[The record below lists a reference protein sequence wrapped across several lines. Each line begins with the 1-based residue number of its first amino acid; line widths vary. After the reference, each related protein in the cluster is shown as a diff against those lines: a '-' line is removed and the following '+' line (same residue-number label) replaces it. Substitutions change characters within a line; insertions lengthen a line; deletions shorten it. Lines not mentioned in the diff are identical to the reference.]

1 MGSDSAKRDS
11 ALQRPTRR
19 QVLGAA
25 LGATLAPRLPAAAR
39 AATPPG
45 DDAAP
50 PRPTTTAPADEPLAT
65 QPAEPVSNPSPWW
78 MQRSGPRSRVVEVNS
93 RLVLRSSVVDVVTL
107 VEMMDQ
113 GLLALTSAGDLREAW
128 RSVLNGA
135 QQVAVKFNSVGAE
148 LIATNAAIARVL
160 VDSLRR
166 AGLPMRAIT
175 LVEAPEHLA
184 DELGTGQPRAGWA
197 EMIRVGS
204 TVESLARYF
213 VDADAVINVGT
224 LKTHQIAGMSGC
236 LKNISHAVIRRPGRY
251 HANGCAPFVGHV
263 VGAPPVS
270 SRLRLNVL
278 SALRVVIDGGPDA
291 AEEQL
296 ASGSAVLMSFDPVAV
311 DSVGLGLLSVERR
324 RRGLTKELHVP
335 YLAAAGSDGVGRWHA
350 ADVEHIALQ
359 LES

>member
-1 MGSDSAKRDS
+1 MDSDTAKQDS

-25 LGATLAPRLPAAAR
+25 LGATLAPLLPAAAG

-45 DDAAP
+45 EGGP
-50 PRPTTTAPADEPLAT
+50 SSRPATTAPAQPPASQPL
-65 QPAEPVSNPSPWW
+65 SNPAPWW

-113 GLLALTSAGDLREAW
+113 GLLALTSAGDLGEAW

-166 AGLPMRAIT
+166 AGLPTKAIT

-197 EMIRVGS
+197 ESIRVGS
-204 TVESLARYF
+204 NVESLARYF

-236 LKNISHAVIRRPGRY
+236 MKNISHAVIRRPGRY

-263 VGAPPVS
+263 VGAPPVA

-291 AEEQL
+291 TEQQL
-296 ASGSAVLMSFDPVAV
+296 ASGGAVLMSFDPVAV

-324 RRGLTKELHVP
+324 RRGLTRGLHVP
-335 YLAAAGSDGVGRWHA
+335 YLAAAGSDAVGRWHA

-359 LES
+359 MES